1 MFSYKGVLAW
11 GGGLMLVCAVS
22 WIFAGLK
29 ENPHLADTLCSNCHL
44 AGKQVD
50 PAQAHKLVASQELL
64 CGVCHASVKRM
75 SHPSGF
81 APRGKLA
88 AEYPLDW
95 KGDMTCSTCHEVHGT
110 KPGLLRGDK
119 RGKDLCL
126 SCHDSG
132 FFDTMKDAGISLQ
145 QTGHLSSNDLINK
158 GVAVIDRY
166 SLQCIG
172 CHDSRSDARG
182 VNVGRNGILRHAS
195 GAANHPIGITYP
207 AFAPNG
213 EFRPKN
219 MLSKFIL
226 LPDGKLS
233 CVSCHQVYKKDHGQ
247 LVVVNERSSLCVQCH
262 NL

>member
-1 MFSYKGVLAW
+1 VFSYKGVLAW

-95 KGDMTCSTCHEVHGT
+95 KGDRFMEPSPGCCAAISAARTCASPATTADFST
-110 KPGLLRGDK
+110 R
-119 RGKDLCL
+119 
-126 SCHDSG
+126 
-132 FFDTMKDAGISLQ
+132 
-145 QTGHLSSNDLINK
+145 
-158 GVAVIDRY
+158 
-166 SLQCIG
+166 
-172 CHDSRSDARG
+172 
-182 VNVGRNGILRHAS
+182 
-195 GAANHPIGITYP
+195 
-207 AFAPNG
+207 
-213 EFRPKN
+213 
-219 MLSKFIL
+219 
-226 LPDGKLS
+226 
-233 CVSCHQVYKKDHGQ
+233 
-247 LVVVNERSSLCVQCH
+247 
-262 NL
+262 